1 MTDYCKEFKQVIR
14 KVSSAL
20 DKNALGKKIDPAKY
34 EVDVRKAPHKRP
46 TPKDME
52 GKMVVY
58 AFLYEEED
66 RFLKIGKAGPKS
78 KQRFSSHHYN
88 PKASRS
94 TLAASLKN
102 DPEMCSKIKK
112 GVKIGDWILEN
123 CQRID
128 VLIDADL
135 DISVLALIEAA
146 LHYYYEPKYE
156 GFDSQRKA
164 KG

>member
-1 MTDYCKEFKQVIR
+1 MTDYRKEFEQVIR

-34 EVDVRKAPHKRP
+34 KVDVREAPHKRP
-46 TPKDME
+46 TPNDMK

-66 RFLKIGKAGPKS
+66 RFLKIGKAGPNS

-88 PKASRS
+88 PNAAKS

-102 DPEMCSKIKK
+102 DPEMRSKIK
-112 GVKIGDWILEN
+112 GAKIGDWILKN

-156 GFDSQRKA
+156 GFDSQRKN
-164 KG
+164 KS